1 MHMNSVMP
9 MKSELR
15 LSVQHAVRGVGA
27 PLRAQISRAVRIA
40 QERDAEVTV
49 RIVGEAE
56 GLTLNQTFRHQHH
69 ATNVLSFPYA
79 QIPVVQGDLVLC
91 APVVAREAQEQGKEL
106 LAHYMH
112 LIVHGML
119 HLQGYDHENEIDA
132 RIMEQREIVLV
143 ARLGFA
149 NPYGT
154 TDLFPHGRD
163 GGLAG

>member
-1 MHMNSVMP
+1 MP
-9 MKSELR
+9 IRFELN

-27 PLRAQISRAVRIA
+27 PLRPQILRAIRTA

-56 GLTLNQTFRHQHH
+56 GLALNQTFRHQHH

-79 QIPVVQGDLVLC
+79 LSPQVQGDLVLC
-91 APVVAREAQEQGKEL
+91 APVVAREAQQQGKEL

-119 HLQGYDHENEIDA
+119 HLQGYDHENEADA
-132 RIMEQREIVLV
+132 QLMEQREIVLV
-143 ARLGFA
+143 TGLGFA
-149 NPYGT
+149 DPYA
-154 TDLFPHGRD
+154 LME
-163 GGLAG
+163 